1 MNEFNK
7 TWLKCFSD
15 YATDIARIY
24 KNNPE
29 KILNCLVFDSVHG
42 SLNETYQALVKEKEL
57 VPIESLSMEI
67 KNRLWNKAKNYSD
80 KKEKCI
86 MICRSIY
93 LLNELTK

>member
-1 MNEFNK
+1 MSDFK
-7 TWLKCFSD
+7 QTWVSGFKN
-15 YATDIARIY
+15 YAIDIAKLY

-29 KILNCLVFDSVHG
+29 NILNCLAFDSVSG

-57 VPIESLSMEI
+57 VPLESLSVEI
-67 KNRLWNKAKNYSD
+67 KNKLWNQAKKYSG